1 MEGQVGG
8 PAIPLPTPTPTQ
20 LELLFAEPPAHV
32 GRVGRDGWPRAQT
45 LILKLEFLS
54 CILDTQCPPP
64 RPPHMLLGR
73 GQGSGSRP
81 EAICPAVPGPG
92 HQGGI
97 SCGLGPGAAGHLTST
112 PRTEGPLAPASCA
125 CPDLGKLAPSLSG
138 PSSCLP
144 GPSEE

>member
-64 RPPHMLLGR
+64 PTSPHAPWE
-73 GQGSGSRP
+73 GSGVRLQARSHLPCRP
-81 EAICPAVPGPG
+81 RSG
-92 HQGGI
+92 
-97 SCGLGPGAAGHLTST
+97 TS
-112 PRTEGPLAPASCA
+112 GWH
-125 CPDLGKLAPSLSG
+125 
-138 PSSCLP
+138 
-144 GPSEE
+144 